1 MERLGIILARHPHAV
16 AAFFGALTGICGY
29 NAFRAGMTYAQLRAA
44 VAESD
49 RVASEALG
57 G

>member
-1 MERLGIILARHPHAV
+1 MERLGTLLARHPHAV

-44 VAESD
+44 VGDLD
-49 RVASEALG
+49 REANEALG

>member
-1 MERLGIILARHPHAV
+1 MERLGILLARHPHAV

-44 VAESD
+44 AGDLD
-49 RVASEALG
+49 REANEALG